1 MKLTILKEKLKEG
14 LKLCEKITQKTF
26 ALPILQTSLFST
38 EKNFLKLS
46 STNLETGIN
55 WWGLAKIEEEG
66 KVCLP
71 TKILAQYVD
80 NLPTKPINLSLTKTL
95 LEIKC
100 ENYKGEFVGINPE
113 EFPIIPQPQNLE
125 PIYLFS
131 KNLCQ
136 NLSLLYKIPSPSPSR
151 PEISGILVEIQD
163 NLIKMVAT
171 DSFRLLEKK
180 IYINSPFT
188 QKGNFILPQIS
199 AREIISIFGEEE
211 NELRLYMSSNQI
223 WLEVLSLETN
233 YPKIQY
239 TSRLIE
245 GEYPKYEEIIPKKF
259 GATIRFQK
267 EEFVN
272 HIRTAS
278 LFGGKSN
285 EVILKV
291 DPKAGTVRILSES
304 PNLGKYESS
313 INAEIKG
320 KEMEIAFNWRFLLE
334 GVQDLKSKDILFSLS
349 SQEGPAMITI
359 PDLED
364 YLYLLM
370 PIKKI

>member
-66 KVCLP
+66 KICLP

-80 NLPTKPINLSLTKTL
+80 NLPAKPVNLSLVKSL
-95 LEIKC
+95 LEIQC
-100 ENYKGEFVGINPE
+100 ENFKGEFVGINPE

-125 PIYLFS
+125 PIYLSS

-180 IYINSPFT
+180 IYSNSPFT

-267 EEFVN
+267 EEFAN

-291 DPKAGTVRILSES
+291 DPKAGVVRILSES